1 MEQYIIALDQGTTSS
16 RALAFDSKG
25 NLVGG
30 VNKEFTQIFPQ
41 PGWVEHDP
49 YEILQ
54 SQMGALF
61 ELLKKYSIS
70 GDKIKAIGITNQ
82 RETVVVWD
90 KNSNKPLYNAIV
102 WQCRRTSDYC
112 QELKEKGYEDMIR
125 KKTGLVIDAYFS
137 ASKIKWILENASK
150 ESTTN
155 LLCGT
160 IDSWLIYNMTKEKS
174 HVTDM
179 SNASRTMLF
188 NIESLDWDQELLDL
202 FQIPKHMLPTIVSS
216 SEVVGHIEI
225 DGYDIPIAGIAGD
238 QQAALFGQTC
248 FLQGDVKNTYGT
260 GCFILMNTGNKPVFS
275 NKGLLTTIAWNL
287 NDETSY
293 ALEGSIF
300 NAGSSITWLK
310 DQLGLIES
318 AEQTE
323 SMALSVEDTQDVYF
337 VPAFTGLG
345 TPYWDMYARA
355 LFIGMTRGTNKNHMV
370 RAVLESMAY
379 QTSDVIETME
389 EEAETK
395 IKCLYVDG
403 GASRNNFLM
412 QFQADILNTQ
422 VSRPKIQD
430 TTALGAAFLAGLAVG
445 FWKDIDELK
454 MLVGADKTFTPDDN
468 VNRIGLKKRW
478 HQAILRSKNWSSPN

>member
-30 VNKEFTQIFPQ
+30 VNKEFAQIFPQ

-478 HQAILRSKNWSSPN
+478 HQAILRSKNWSSSN

>member
-137 ASKIKWILENASK
+137 ASKIKWILENATK

-155 LLCGT
+155 FLCGT

-216 SEVVGHIEI
+216 SEIVGHIEI

-389 EEAETK
+389 EEAQTK

-412 QFQADILNTQ
+412 QFQADILSTQ

-454 MLVGADKTFTPDDN
+454 MLVGADKTFIPDDN

-478 HQAILRSKNWSSPN
+478 HQAILRSKNWSSSN